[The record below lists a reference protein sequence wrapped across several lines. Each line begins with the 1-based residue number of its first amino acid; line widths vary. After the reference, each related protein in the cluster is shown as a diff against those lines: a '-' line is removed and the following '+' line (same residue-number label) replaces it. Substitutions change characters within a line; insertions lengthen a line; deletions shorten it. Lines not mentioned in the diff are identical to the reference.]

1 MQSHTSYIR
10 FAHSLPPAPL
20 KMNVAQSRLISLGA
34 DSSMGCGDLMFSS
47 HTIFAVTTAC
57 TIFKYF
63 GSRRNKVGISVA
75 LVGE

>member
-1 MQSHTSYIR
+1 
-10 FAHSLPPAPL
+10 
-20 KMNVAQSRLISLGA
+20 
-34 DSSMGCGDLMFSS
+34 MGCGDLMFSS